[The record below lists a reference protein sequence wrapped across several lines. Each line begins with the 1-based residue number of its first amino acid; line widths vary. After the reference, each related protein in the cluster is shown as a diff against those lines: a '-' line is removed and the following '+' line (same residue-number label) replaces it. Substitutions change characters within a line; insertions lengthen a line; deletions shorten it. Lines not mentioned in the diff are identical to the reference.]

1 MAKEKL
7 TYETKMLRHAGRELD
22 KYWDDFHTTP
32 AFIKLIQ
39 ETTWVGDATSQARS
53 TLTTFFATAFANLR
67 SSIAKLDIPQIVD
80 GLEQTLEASANSD
93 DPYADIDF
101 DADVIRAMIMWL
113 IQQKKI
119 QLTSDDFMT
128 ALIQALTETTTHA
141 AISQYADYADYD
153 DDDEAA
159 DDEDDD
165 YDAEIEKALADVG
178 NDPEFEEKAIDF
190 SSPQTQSLLDLLP
203 RFIESSA
210 WDRLPEKVQ
219 DPDLLTMLVLL
230 IMQSN
235 KVMFNHEIK
244 AWTKEELSTSLTFIL
259 SDKEIIKVNR
269 SYKHWQRLF
278 VQLPIKVSG
287 QQNKSKILLKR
298 SMKKLRPW
306 HLSHQRLKWK
316 QKKDNKPTVGRVV
329 PMKKFEK
336 GKYKKWSFVEAG
348 FKPSCCVQI

>member
-22 KYWDDFHTTP
+22 KYQDDFHITP
-32 AFIKLIQ
+32 VFVKLLQ

-53 TLTTFFATAFANLR
+53 TLITFFATAFANLR

-244 AWTKEELSTSLTFIL
+244 A
-259 SDKEIIKVNR
+259 
-269 SYKHWQRLF
+269 
-278 VQLPIKVSG
+278 
-287 QQNKSKILLKR
+287 
-298 SMKKLRPW
+298 
-306 HLSHQRLKWK
+306 
-316 QKKDNKPTVGRVV
+316 
-329 PMKKFEK
+329 
-336 GKYKKWSFVEAG
+336 
-348 FKPSCCVQI
+348 

>member
-244 AWTKEELSTSLTFIL
+244 AWTKEELSTTLTFIL
-259 SDKEIIKVNR
+259 SDKEVIKANQRKPVLQALAAFIR
-269 SYKHWQRLF
+269 STANKGLWSAKQVKNF
-278 VQLPIKVSG
+278 AEAVDEKIKALAPESSTPEV
-287 QQNKSKILLKR
+287 KAKKR
-298 SMKKLRPW
+298 
-306 HLSHQRLKWK
+306 
-316 QKKDNKPTVGRVV
+316 
-329 PMKKFEK
+329 
-336 GKYKKWSFVEAG
+336 
-348 FKPSCCVQI
+348 